1 MKTKRKDVIVARLE
15 GEVNEEIAYEY
26 GISSFPK
33 VVLFWPHST
42 DISSTFKKSRNVDNL
57 LEWIEQK
64 APDLSKY
71 RDKNGKLDLKLIEE
85 LENESESQ
93 DSNQVKSKEPIEIK
107 NEKPQSIEEKNTQ
120 NNTNS
125 SLEILKSDIKLLK
138 NKYEELNKNFNEIK
152 SQGGFK
158 KIESSE
164 KITPNLKMLNSHGI
178 DSFDI
183 IVTLLL
189 FVIVVAAFF
198 TIKKIYNKLL

>member
-93 DSNQVKSKEPIEIK
+93 DTNQVKSKEPIEIK

-125 SLEILKSDIKLLK
+125 SLEILKSDINLLK
-138 NKYEELNKNFNEIK
+138 NKYEELNKNFNKIK
-152 SQGGFK
+152 SKGGFK